1 MNIALEGILAKLPI
15 EAIQTTIQRHIQ
27 KMVEK
32 LPDKRLGRVVVE
44 MILGILGGETA
55 VITEIARQNR
65 KEDGETWAAAK
76 RMYRLL
82 ENERLETSEVYEGL
96 YEVGREAVA
105 QESPEYLVV
114 AVDPVNFEKPYV
126 KVIEGASIV
135 HKATPPDLTGHARLA
150 HGYPA
155 ITATVVNTKVP
166 VTSYANWFSYES
178 VDFVSQNKEIEQAFQ
193 TTCRLYPSY
202 RICFVGDSGLD
213 DQKMFAQVGGLQQD
227 FVFRVSHLERIVEV
241 YNDRL
246 DRWEREALKDLTE
259 SVPYQVSFQVLFR
272 HAGQSRLDT
281 VHLGWFQ
288 IRLPDKPE
296 QSLWILVADDPDMD
310 RQLVLITNIP
320 LLTVAVVQQVY
331 NDWRLRSRI
340 EHGYR
345 FDQEQ
350 GLDVEDMRV
359 HTLDRMRRL
368 FAVVLLAAQIVFVIA
383 VHWPPKAVLWLRQL
397 GGKLGL
403 STDRDGPYWLL
414 RGIAAVITSAMTLSF
429 ISLHPFP
436 FGETTYG

>member
-1 MNIALEGILAKLPI
+1 MTITPDNYLAKLPI
-15 EAIQTTIQRHIQ
+15 QEIKTTIHQHIIP
-27 KMVEK
+27 MLTF
-32 LPDKRLGRVVVE
+32 LPDQRQKKVVE
-44 MILGILGGETA
+44 QMVLGILGGETP
-55 VITEIARQNR
+55 VITEIARQNN
-65 KEDGETWAAAK
+65 KTDGESWASAK
-76 RMYRLL
+76 RIYRLL
-82 ENERLETSEVYEGL
+82 ENAHLQTGEIYEGL
-96 YEVGREAVA
+96 YQVGRKAIEREA
-105 QESPEYLVV
+105 PDYLVV
-114 AVDPVNFEKPYV
+114 AVDPVNFEKPYT
-126 KVIEGASIV
+126 KAIEGVSIV

-166 VTSYANWFSYES
+166 VTSYANWFSY
-178 VDFVSQNKEIEQAFQ
+178 VIDFISQNNEIEQAFQ

-213 DQKMFAQVGGLQQD
+213 DQKMFAQVGRLKQD

-241 YNDRL
+241 YNERL
-246 DRWEREALKDLTE
+246 DRWEREVLQDLTE
-259 SVPYQVSFQVLFR
+259 SVPYQVSFQVLFK

-281 VHLGWFQ
+281 LHLGWFQ

-296 QSLWILVADDPDMD
+296 QSLWILVADDPDMN

-320 LLTVAVVQQVY
+320 LETVAVVQQVY

-368 FAVVLLAAQIVFVIA
+368 FAIVLLSAQIVFVIA

-403 STDRDGPYWLL
+403 ASDRDGPYWLL
-414 RGIAAVITSAMTLSF
+414 RGIAAVITTAMTLSF
-429 ISLHPFP
+429 AFLHPFP
-436 FGETTYG
+436 FQKNTYG